1 MLFKLLIKTDCTT
14 KIWDTEK
21 KIPTHNKYITTNE
34 CTKFSGMLFDEGLK
48 QTKLA
53 TNNDLN
59 TAEQRSIRKEE
70 NIEKVQIFD
79 LRYILGKKFVRDN
92 DF

>member
-14 KIWDTEK
+14 KIWDIEK

-48 QTKLA
+48 QTK
-53 TNNDLN
+53 
-59 TAEQRSIRKEE
+59 
-70 NIEKVQIFD
+70 
-79 LRYILGKKFVRDN
+79 
-92 DF
+92 

>member
-14 KIWDTEK
+14 KIWDIEN

-34 CTKFSGMLFDEGLK
+34 CNIFSGMLFDEGLK

-59 TAEQRSIRKEE
+59 TAEQRSIRNKK
-70 NIEKVQIFD
+70 NIEEVQKFD
-79 LRYILGKKFVRDN
+79 LRYILGEKFVRDN

>member
-1 MLFKLLIKTDCTT
+1 
-14 KIWDTEK
+14 
-21 KIPTHNKYITTNE
+21 
-34 CTKFSGMLFDEGLK
+34 MLFDEGLK

-59 TAEQRSIRKEE
+59 TAEQRSIRNKK
-70 NIEKVQIFD
+70 NIEEVQKFD
-79 LRYILGKKFVRDN
+79 LRYILGEKFVRDN

>member
-1 MLFKLLIKTDCTT
+1 
-14 KIWDTEK
+14 
-21 KIPTHNKYITTNE
+21 
-34 CTKFSGMLFDEGLK
+34 MLFDEGLK

-59 TAEQRSIRKEE
+59 TAEQRSIRKEK

-79 LRYILGKKFVRDN
+79 LRYILGETFVRDN